1 MEPKKKL
8 LATVLSCV
16 GTGFVMAAIVA
27 YLYEASAPVLETL
40 IIVGLGGLTA
50 AAVAFFL
57 HFQFSARIAG
67 MLGTLKRV
75 SEGNYV
81 VRCQAGDDEVGVL
94 GRAINV
100 LLHKLTALNVNVIDT
115 DRELQWTQKELK
127 FKAELAEKGKLLTAA
142 NSQLEGRLRELNVLF
157 SSSRALSSTLE
168 LAPLFNSFFRTSAKS
183 LALDR
188 AAMLVFDERKDA
200 LQVVSTHGFGDVE
213 DQIEGMVFQR
223 GEGVSG
229 TVFEKKTML
238 YIRDLEKDDRF
249 MHFRGKLRLAGS
261 ALIMPLLT
269 ADRCVG
275 VMLLNRVRKDG
286 FTFDDIGLFHVIA
299 NQVAGAVANSLLYQ
313 KTQDLARHDEL
324 TGLYNR
330 RVLETRLNDEWDRA
344 GRFGITLACMMID
357 VDHFKQFNDDYGHL
371 VGDDV
376 LAHVGQLIQS
386 HVRKVDTLA
395 RYGGEEFAV
404 LLPRTSRK
412 EAVAVAEKLRAN
424 VATMPI
430 GAKEGFVGL
439 SVTISLGVAST
450 EDDPRSAKELLDMA
464 DHGLLMA
471 KTAGRNR
478 VIAYGEAPPLRS
490 TSADT
495 EKSPAPRR
503 GAGLTTVITE
513 KNRR

>member
-1 MEPKKKL
+1 MEPKKRL

-40 IIVGLGGLTA
+40 IIVGLGALTV
-50 AAVAFFL
+50 AAVAFFV
-57 HFQFSARIAG
+57 HFQFSSRVADMRT
-67 MLGTLKRV
+67 TLRRV

-81 VRCQAGDDEVGVL
+81 VRCETGDDEVGSL
-94 GRAINV
+94 GSGINV
-100 LLHKLTALNVNVIDT
+100 LLQKLTDLNVNVIDT

-127 FKAELAEKGKLLTAA
+127 LKAELAEQSKLLTSA

-157 SSSRALSSTLE
+157 SSSRALGSTLE
-168 LAPLFNSFFRTSAKS
+168 LAPLFSSFFKASGKS

-200 LQVVSTHGFGDVE
+200 LNVVTTHGFGSL
-213 DQIEGMVFQR
+213 DQQIQGMTFQR

-238 YIRDLEKDDRF
+238 YLRNLEKDDRF
-249 MHFRGKLRLAGS
+249 MHFRGKLRLTGS
-261 ALIMPLLT
+261 ALIMPLLA

-275 VMLLNRVRKDG
+275 VMLLNRATVDG
-286 FTFDDIGLFHVIA
+286 FTFDDIGLFLVIA
-299 NQVAGAVANSLLYQ
+299 YQVAGAVANSLLYQ

-330 RVLETRLNDEWDRA
+330 RVLETRLNNEWDRA

-371 VGDDV
+371 IGDEV
-376 LAHVGQLIQS
+376 LAHVGQVIQS
-386 HVRKVDTLA
+386 QVRKVDTLA

-404 LLPRTSRK
+404 LLPRTTRK
-412 EAVAVAEKLRAN
+412 EAVAVAEKLRVS
-424 VATMPI
+424 VATIPK
-430 GAKEGFVGL
+430 GVKEGVVGL
-439 SVTISLGVAST
+439 SVTISVGVAST

-478 VIAYGEAPPLRS
+478 VIAYGEAPPLQS
-490 TSADT
+490 TGPDT
-495 EKSPAPRR
+495 EKSPGPRM
-503 GAGLTTVITE
+503 GGGSTTVRTE
-513 KNRR
+513 RDRQ